1 MRFTVEEFRDLVR
14 VLEEHPEWRS
24 ELRRVLLTDELLKLP
39 QVVSRLAEEQHAL
52 AAQVRQLAEEQ
63 RALAGEQ
70 QTLTAQVRQ
79 LAEEQRA
86 LAAQVR
92 QLAEGQRALAEEQQA
107 LTAQVRQ
114 LAEDQRAL
122 TAQVRQLTQKVDDLV
137 TWQRGEAGRR
147 EGERY
152 ERMTVKRGPVLFS
165 GGMGGSTDNPVVQR
179 RLVRWLKPIFE
190 SDRFLEPEEDP
201 TLADLI
207 WWKGNRVAVVE
218 ISLKVNGR
226 DVLRASRRAEVL
238 SSIGVNAFPV
248 VIGEDWAGSAAKA
261 MAEERRVEWM
271 IAGMPSEGLI
281 AFRRLS
287 HSSRSPSDG

>member
-52 AAQVRQLAEEQ
+52 AAQVRRLTEE
-63 RALAGEQ
+63 
-70 QTLTAQVRQ
+70 
-79 LAEEQRA
+79 
-86 LAAQVR
+86 
-92 QLAEGQRALAEEQQA
+92 QRALAEEQQA
-107 LTAQVRQ
+107 LTAQVRR
-114 LAEDQRAL
+114 LTEGQRAL
-122 TAQVRQLTQKVDDLV
+122 TAHVRQLAQKVDDLV

>member
-63 RALAGEQ
+63 RALA
-70 QTLTAQVRQ
+70 
-79 LAEEQRA
+79 
-86 LAAQVR
+86 
-92 QLAEGQRALAEEQQA
+92 
-107 LTAQVRQ
+107 AQVRQ

-122 TAQVRQLTQKVDDLV
+122 TAQVRRLTQKVDDLV

-152 ERMTVKRGPVLFS
+152 ERMTVRRGPVLFS

-190 SDRFLEPEEDP
+190 SDRFLETEEDP

-207 WWKGNRVAVVE
+207 WWKGDRVAVVE

-261 MAEERRVEWM
+261 MAEERGVEWM
-271 IAGMPSEGLI
+271 IAGMSSEGLI
-281 AFRRLS
+281 SFRRLS
-287 HSSRSPSDG
+287 HSSRSTSGG

>member
-52 AAQVRQLAEEQ
+52 AAQVRQLAEGQ

-122 TAQVRQLTQKVDDLV
+122 TAQVRQLTLKVDDLV

-207 WWKGNRVAVVE
+207 WWKGDRVAVVE

-261 MAEERRVEWM
+261 MAEERGVEWM

-287 HSSRSPSDG
+287 HSSHSPSGG